1 MGSLAGVHN
10 KEPSALGS
18 WWKRHGRSFPRRS
31 PSWRML
37 TIPSIVNLFLYDN
50 VSLVLIASYLWNTSA
65 INNI

>member
-18 WWKRHGRSFPRRS
+18 WCKRHGRSFPRRS
-31 PSWRML
+31 RSWRMP
-37 TIPSIVNLFLYDN
+37 TISSIMNLLLHDN